1 MQLETQSNSLKAYG
15 SRSSNLLDGRPEDL
29 VWEILSGIVV
39 LTAFRL
45 AWILKRPVHKDITF
59 YILPGL
65 SNLRKIVRYDAGFS
79 YVPYGLIWYAINV
92 PIVRAVG
99 YSGRLWIA
107 VLALIDT
114 IFLWYSSQSLG
125 LTVFFAYLLI
135 GTFQLLRAPW
145 NASINWLIIL
155 APVSWIFLLLA
166 PIAKFPVGLPLRVWT
181 YTERAIGHQ
190 HNYIYF
196 GLLGTLWLIVFNQM
210 YLYPE
215 LENLMAVSLG
225 IVWSLILGY
234 AYLASRARRR
244 ESAAKRA
251 S

>member
-1 MQLETQSNSLKAYG
+1 M
-15 SRSSNLLDGRPEDL
+15 
-29 VWEILSGIVV
+29 VWEILSAILV
-39 LTAFRL
+39 LTVFRL
-45 AWILKRPVHKDITF
+45 FWILKRPVHKDITF

-65 SNLRKIVRYDAGFS
+65 SNLRKIVRYDPNFS

-92 PIVRAVG
+92 PIVRAVR

-107 VLALIDT
+107 ILALIDT
-114 IFLWYSSQSLG
+114 VFLWYSSQSLG
-125 LTVFFAYLLI
+125 LTVFYAYVLI

-145 NASINWLIIL
+145 NTSINWLIIL
-155 APVSWIFLLLA
+155 APVSWIFLLIA

-196 GLLGTLWLIVFNQM
+196 GLLGTLWLIVFNHL
-210 YLYPE
+210 YLHPE
-215 LENLMAVSLG
+215 LESLLVVGLG
-225 IVWSLILGY
+225 IAWSLILGY
-234 AYLASRARRR
+234 AHLASRARRQK
-244 ESAAKRA
+244 SAAKGT

>member
-1 MQLETQSNSLKAYG
+1 MTLEIIGA
-15 SRSSNLLDGRPEDL
+15 
-29 VWEILSGIVV
+29 VIA

-65 SNLRKIVRYDAGFS
+65 SNLRKIVRYDPNFS

-92 PIVRAVG
+92 PIVRAMR
-99 YSGRLWIA
+99 YSGRLWIV

-114 IFLWYSSQSLG
+114 VFLWYSSEFLG
-125 LTVFFAYLLI
+125 LTVFLAYVMI

-155 APVSWIFLLLA
+155 APISWIFLLLA
-166 PIAKFPVGLPLRVWT
+166 PIAKFPVGLPVQVWR
-181 YTERAIGHQ
+181 YTERAVGHQ

-196 GLLGTLWLIVFNQM
+196 GLLGTLWIIVFNQ
-210 YLYPE
+210 LYFLPAIE
-215 LENLMAVSLG
+215 ALVVIGLG
-225 IVWSLILGY
+225 IVWCFIFGY
-234 AYLASRARRR
+234 AFLERRTKR
-244 ESAAKRA
+244 RKSTAKESA
-251 S
+251 